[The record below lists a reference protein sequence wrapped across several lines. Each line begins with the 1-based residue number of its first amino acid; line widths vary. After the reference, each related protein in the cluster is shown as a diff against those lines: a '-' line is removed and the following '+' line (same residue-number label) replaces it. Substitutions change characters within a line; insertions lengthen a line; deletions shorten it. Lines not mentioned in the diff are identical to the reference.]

1 VSDLSSRFAA
11 REATRADAEGILAVG
26 IARDVED
33 LGYGDWAVDD
43 VLEELDEARA
53 AQVVA
58 DGATVVAYALLEGG
72 DIRLAV
78 HPDACG
84 HGIGTWLREWAES
97 RSEGVVRQEAA
108 GSNDAARRLL
118 SDAGYQ
124 ATQHYWRMVR
134 ELDTPVPEVPLPEG
148 VTLRAYEPGADD
160 SAAHA
165 LVQDAFTDIPGN
177 VTRGFDEW
185 RALAVGRSQFTGEL
199 STVAGDFAGVA
210 LCERWEE
217 DGQGY
222 VAYLAAAR
230 DWRGRGLGRALL
242 AQSLEKMRAA
252 GLPRAALSVNARNE
266 SATRLYESVGMNVA
280 ARSDRYEKRLG

>member
-1 VSDLSSRFAA
+1 VSDLSSRFSA
-11 REATRADAEGILAVG
+11 RTATKADAEGILAVG

-33 LGYGDWAVDD
+33 LGYGDWAVED

-53 AQVVA
+53 ARVVTE
-58 DGATVVAYALLEGG
+58 GSRLVAYALLEGG

-84 HGIGTWLREWAES
+84 QGIGTQLREWAEAH
-97 RSEGVVRQEAA
+97 SEGVVRQEAA

-118 SDAGYQ
+118 EGAGYE

-134 ELDTPVPEVPLPEG
+134 ELDTPVPEVPLPAG
-148 VTLRAYEPGADD
+148 VELRPYEPGADD
-160 SAAHA
+160 RAAHA
-165 LVQDAFTDIPGN
+165 LVQDTFTDIPGN
-177 VTRGFDEW
+177 VSRGFEEW
-185 RALAVGRSQFTGEL
+185 RALAVGRSQFAPEL
-199 STVAGDFAGVA
+199 STVAGAFAGVA

-222 VAYLAAAR
+222 VAYLATAR

-242 AQSLEKMRAA
+242 AESLEKMRAA

-266 SATRLYESVGMNVA
+266 SATRLYESVGMKVA